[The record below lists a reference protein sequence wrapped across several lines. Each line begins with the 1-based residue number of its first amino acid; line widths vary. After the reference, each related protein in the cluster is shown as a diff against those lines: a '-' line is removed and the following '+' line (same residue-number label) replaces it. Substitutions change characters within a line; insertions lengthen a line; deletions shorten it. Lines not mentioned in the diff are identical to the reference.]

1 LRQGT
6 HSTKN
11 RSNVRG
17 TTRKGAPQKGRGK
30 ARIGSL
36 RAAQF
41 RGGGVVFGPKPR
53 SHATS
58 LPVLVRELALRSALA
73 TKFRQNQ
80 IVFTNPIKLE
90 SHKTKDLLPA
100 LNYYKPMSLSGLSEA
115 ERTDEKLLKA
125 ANNLPDVKVIG
136 ARHINVYDLLKHEY
150 CIVDEH
156 ARKWLEERLVP

>member
-1 LRQGT
+1 M
-6 HSTKN
+6 
-11 RSNVRG
+11 
-17 TTRKGAPQKGRGK
+17 
-30 ARIGSL
+30 
-36 RAAQF
+36 
-41 RGGGVVFGPKPR
+41 FGPKPR

-115 ERTDEKLLKA
+115 ERSGGSEREYSSILIISGIGEPKMKGKKSQIVQRGEGMEGILADEKLLKA

-156 ARKWLEERLVP
+156 ARKWLEERLVPL